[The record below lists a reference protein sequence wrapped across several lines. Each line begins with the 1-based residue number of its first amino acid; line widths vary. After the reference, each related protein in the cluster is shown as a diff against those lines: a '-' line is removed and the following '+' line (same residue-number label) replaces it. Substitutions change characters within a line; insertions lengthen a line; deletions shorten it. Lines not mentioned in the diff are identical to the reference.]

1 MDDIIRGNKTE
12 SEPVILGNSR
22 EVIRLDNVSKVYP
35 GDFVALDNINL
46 VVNRGEF
53 VSIVGQTG
61 AGKSTLLKL
70 IYAEESP
77 TSGELYF
84 NGKSVKEIRRK
95 HLPYYRRNIGTVFQ
109 DFKLLPQKTVFENV
123 AYALEVNGDPTADIE
138 EKVPEILDVVGLGSK
153 LEMYPRQLSG
163 GEQQKVS
170 LARALINCPQ
180 MIIADEPTGNLDPIS
195 SWDII
200 QLLLKINTLGTT
212 ILLATHNREIVNKI
226 NRRVLVIEKGKLVSD
241 IQKGKYSI

>member
-1 MDDIIRGNKTE
+1 ME
-12 SEPVILGNSR
+12 VILALKG
-22 EVIRLDNVSKVYP
+22 VSKIYP
-35 GDFVALDNINL
+35 GDFMALDAINL
-46 VVNRGEF
+46 EIERGDF
-53 VSIVGQTG
+53 VSVVGQTG

-70 IYAEESP
+70 IYAEETP
-77 TSGELYF
+77 TVGEVFF
-84 NGKSVKEIRRK
+84 NGKSLQEIRRK

-123 AYALEVNGDPTADIE
+123 AYALEVNGETSEEIG

-163 GEQQKVS
+163 GEQQKVA

-180 MIIADEPTGNLDPIS
+180 IIVADEPTGNLDPVS
-195 SWDII
+195 TWDII

-212 ILLATHNREIVNKI
+212 ILLATHNNQIVDKI
-226 NRRVLVIEKGKLVSD
+226 NRRVITMDKGKIVND
-241 IQKGKYSI
+241 IKKGKYSI

>member
-1 MDDIIRGNKTE
+1 MEEIIKLVNA
-12 SEPVILGNSR
+12 
-22 EVIRLDNVSKVYP
+22 SKLYP
-35 GDFVALDNINL
+35 GDFVALDTANL
-46 VVNRGEF
+46 IIGRGEF

-70 IYAEESP
+70 IYAEEQPS
-77 TSGELYF
+77 SGEVYF
-84 NGKSVKEIRRK
+84 NGKLISDIKRK

-123 AYALEVNGDPTADIE
+123 AYAMEVNGDTTSEIN

-163 GEQQKVS
+163 GEQQIVA

-180 MIIADEPTGNLDPIS
+180 MIIADEPTGNLDPVS
-195 SWDII
+195 TWEII

-212 ILLATHNREIVNKI
+212 IFLATHNREIVDKI
-226 NRRVLVIEKGKLVSD
+226 NKRVIVMEKGRIISD
-241 IQKGKYSI
+241 IKRGGYAI

>member
-1 MDDIIRGNKTE
+1 MEQQEIIKLENATKM
-12 SEPVILGNSR
+12 
-22 EVIRLDNVSKVYP
+22 YH
-35 GDFVALDNINL
+35 GDFVALDNVNL
-46 VVNRGEF
+46 SIMKGEF

-70 IYAEESP
+70 IYAEEDP
-77 TSGELYF
+77 TMGEIYF
-84 NGKSVKEIRRK
+84 NGKSVREIRRK

-109 DFKLLPQKTVFENV
+109 DFKLLPQKTIFENV
-123 AYALEVNGDPTADIE
+123 AYALEVNGEPTDEIN

-195 SWDII
+195 TWEII

-212 ILLATHNREIVNKI
+212 ILLATHNREIVDKI
-226 NRRVLVIEKGKLVSD
+226 NKRVLVMEKGKLISD
-241 IQKGKYSI
+241 IQKGKYNL

>member
-1 MDDIIRGNKTE
+1 MEQQEIIKLENATKM
-12 SEPVILGNSR
+12 
-22 EVIRLDNVSKVYP
+22 YP
-35 GDFVALDNINL
+35 GDFVALDNVNL
-46 VVNRGEF
+46 SIMKGEF

-70 IYAEESP
+70 IYAEEDP
-77 TSGELYF
+77 TMGEIYF
-84 NGKSVKEIRRK
+84 NGKSVREIRRK

-109 DFKLLPQKTVFENV
+109 DFKLLPQKTIFENV
-123 AYALEVNGDPTADIE
+123 AYALEVNGEPTDEIN

-195 SWDII
+195 TWEII

-212 ILLATHNREIVNKI
+212 ILLATHNREIVDKI
-226 NRRVLVIEKGKLVSD
+226 NKRVLVMEKGKLISD
-241 IQKGKYSI
+241 IQKGKYNL

>member
-1 MDDIIRGNKTE
+1 ME
-12 SEPVILGNSR
+12 VILALKG
-22 EVIRLDNVSKVYP
+22 VSKIYP
-35 GDFVALDNINL
+35 GDFMALDTINL
-46 VVNRGEF
+46 EIERGDF
-53 VSIVGQTG
+53 VSVVGQTG

-70 IYAEESP
+70 IYAEEAP
-77 TSGELYF
+77 TVGEVFF
-84 NGKSVKEIRRK
+84 NGKSLQEIRRK

-123 AYALEVNGDPTADIE
+123 AYALEVNGETSEEIG

-163 GEQQKVS
+163 GEQQKVA

-180 MIIADEPTGNLDPIS
+180 IIVADEPTGNLDPVS
-195 SWDII
+195 TWDII

-212 ILLATHNREIVNKI
+212 ILLATHNNQIVDKI
-226 NRRVLVIEKGKLVSD
+226 NRRVITMDKGKIVND
-241 IQKGKYSI
+241 IKKGKYSI